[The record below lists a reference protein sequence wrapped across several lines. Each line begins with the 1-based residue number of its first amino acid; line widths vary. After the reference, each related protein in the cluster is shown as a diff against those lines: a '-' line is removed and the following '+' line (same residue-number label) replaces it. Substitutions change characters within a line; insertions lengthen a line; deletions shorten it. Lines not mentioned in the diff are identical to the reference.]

1 MAVRLSHEIH
11 RKFLEPPATNDLVKA
26 LLILAAQES
35 PYTDKLDTEPLW
47 ARHKVRVRWTGL
59 HRSTSMLG
67 NLVLGRDRLDA
78 LHGELRLVFFVRMW
92 RALLRRH

>member
-1 MAVRLSHEIH
+1 
-11 RKFLEPPATNDLVKA
+11 
-26 LLILAAQES
+26 
-35 PYTDKLDTEPLW
+35 
-47 ARHKVRVRWTGL
+47 
-59 HRSTSMLG
+59 MLG